1 MPISKWI
8 KFRLLSDFCC
18 NHEVLFRVRFRLVSR
33 LSLLCMEYRS
43 LQIWSHLLKKSLM
56 ENFIF
61 SAVDVTRTKKEK
73 YKSPSDLPLRTFAIK
88 SYIWTSLI
96 CDLEWLMLHYRWRV
110 KVSFDEENTAGLPL
124 IPLAQFF
131 LYLSCKQY
139 NNVCF

>member
-1 MPISKWI
+1 MPIRNWI
-8 KFRLLSDFCC
+8 KFRLLFHFCC
-18 NHEVLFRVRFRLVSR
+18 NHEVFRVRFRLVSR

-61 SAVDVTRTKKEK
+61 CAVDVTRTKKER
-73 YKSPSDLPLRTFAIK
+73 YKSPSYLPLRTFA
-88 SYIWTSLI
+88 YIWNSLI
-96 CDLEWLMLHYRWRV
+96 CGLDWLILHYRWSV
-110 KVSFDEENTAGLPL
+110 KVSFDEENIAGLPL
-124 IPLAQFF
+124 IPLAPFF